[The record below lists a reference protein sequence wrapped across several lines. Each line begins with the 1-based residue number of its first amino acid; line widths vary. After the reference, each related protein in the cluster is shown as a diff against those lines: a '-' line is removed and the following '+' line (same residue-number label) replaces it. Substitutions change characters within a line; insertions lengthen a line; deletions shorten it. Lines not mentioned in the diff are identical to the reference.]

1 MTNNQPISEM
11 RLGRVAAAIW
21 KNKTAKGT
29 FYNISFS
36 RLYKEGTEWKR
47 SDSFGRDDLLL
58 LAKLADLAHTRV
70 YKLQTAEA
78 EEAATGEAQN
88 AA

>member
-1 MTNNQPISEM
+1 MTNKQPISEM

-21 KNKTAKGT
+21 KNKTSKGT

-58 LAKLADLAHTRV
+58 LAKLADLA
-70 YKLQTAEA
+70 
-78 EEAATGEAQN
+78 N
-88 AA
+88 